1 MDVFQ
6 LRSQVVGDY
15 ARYMS
20 SFIEL
25 RNDRVQALVREQID
39 TLWPEPLVQLN
50 PSFEPGESMQQLVAD
65 GLLHPACREIFQIK
79 RKDVAPEPLR
89 LYRHQIEGIHA
100 ARAGDN
106 YVLTTG
112 TGSGKS
118 LSYIVPIVDH
128 VLRTRGQG
136 RRGIQ
141 AIVVYPMNALANSQ
155 LEELRKYIELGFDRP
170 LVRFARYTGQESHER
185 REQILAD
192 PPDIL
197 LTNYVMLELVLTR
210 PEERL
215 SSAELLEGED
225 RRASQENWWNEERPP
240 QVA

>member
-6 LRSQVVGDY
+6 LRAQVVGDY
-15 ARYMS
+15 ARYMG

-25 RNDRVQALVREQID
+25 Q
-39 TLWPEPLVQLN
+39 
-50 PSFEPGESMQQLVAD
+50 
-65 GLLHPACREIFQIK
+65 
-79 RKDVAPEPLR
+79 PLR

-106 YVLTTG
+106 YVLPTG

-197 LTNYVMLELVLTR
+197 LTNRPLLQPFPTTR
-210 PEERL
+210 PSFAI
-215 SSAELLEGED
+215 SS
-225 RRASQENWWNEERPP
+225 PP
-240 QVA
+240 KTPP